1 MQHRRL
7 TGLAAAALGAWPAF
21 VLVGCGTL
29 QAYDGARLPA
39 AARAT
44 VQADPVISAGLPVQ
58 VILRKAD
65 DRAVPVSRAR
75 VELTPGHHVLIVDC
89 RIAASGATARFAIEA
104 ELEAGRVYRLEA
116 DATAQ
121 RCEAVRLE
129 AR

>member
-1 MQHRRL
+1 MQHGRL
-7 TGLAAAALGAWPAF
+7 MGLATAVLGAWPAL

-29 QAYDGARLPA
+29 QAYSGARLPA

-58 VILRKAD
+58 VILRKAG
-65 DRAVPVSRAR
+65 DRTVPPGRAR
-75 VELTPGHHVLIVDC
+75 VELPPGHHVLLVDC
-89 RIAASGATARFAIEA
+89 RIAATGTTARFAIEA
-104 ELEAGRVYRLEA
+104 ELEAGRAYRLEA
-116 DATAQ
+116 DATAR

>member
-1 MQHRRL
+1 MQHGRL
-7 TGLAAAALGAWPAF
+7 TGLAAAALGAWPAL
-21 VLVGCGTL
+21 VLTGCGTL

-58 VILRKAD
+58 VILRKAG
-65 DRAVPVSRAR
+65 DRTVPASRAR
-75 VELTPGHHVLIVDC
+75 VELAPGHHVLIVDC
-89 RIAASGATARFAIEA
+89 RIAATGATARFAIEA
-104 ELEAGRVYRLEA
+104 ELEAGRAYRLEA

-121 RCEAVRLE
+121 RCKAVRLE